1 MAPGCDALKDG
12 ALKEQFKDC
21 LRRRSATGYVERI
34 PFSGRARHS
43 VRAALTLEA
52 TAPMAGSRHRFGRS
66 GAPGNAPLPGTPPS
80 TPIGKPASWA
90 TSESSRYSPR
100 PGWFPWR
107 QSPCQARHFG
117 L

>member
-80 TPIGKPASWA
+80 TPIGKPAS
-90 TSESSRYSPR
+90 
-100 PGWFPWR
+100 
-107 QSPCQARHFG
+107 
-117 L
+117 